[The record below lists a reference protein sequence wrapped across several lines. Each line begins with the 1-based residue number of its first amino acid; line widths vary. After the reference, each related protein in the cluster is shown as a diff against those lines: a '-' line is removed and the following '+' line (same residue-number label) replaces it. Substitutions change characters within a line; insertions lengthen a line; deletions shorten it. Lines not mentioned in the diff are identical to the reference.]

1 MKKTKLKLL
10 LDRSNPGRMSQV
22 VGDPINGNGAMRKV
36 FILGNVGMPFFL
48 NNVKKTTYLVQWGIC
63 YSQSPVNS
71 YHL

>member
-48 NNVKKTTYLVQWGIC
+48 NNVKKKLHIW
-63 YSQSPVNS
+63 YSGASVTHS
-71 YHL
+71 HL